1 MQALPMMPVDRLE
14 EAMKIIKDK
23 APKEFE
29 QIIDDFTEF
38 YVVGAKTGK
47 VDKKTGI
54 QKRRPPT

>member
-1 MQALPMMPVDRLE
+1 MMPVDRLE